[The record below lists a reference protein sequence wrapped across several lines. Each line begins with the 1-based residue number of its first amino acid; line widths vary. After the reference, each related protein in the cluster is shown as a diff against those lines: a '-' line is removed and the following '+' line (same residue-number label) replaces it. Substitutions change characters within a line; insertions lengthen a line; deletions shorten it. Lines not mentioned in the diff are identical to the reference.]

1 MAKFINKGISFLL
14 PILLLF
20 SCEKVVLEDGG
31 TAQGNLHIS
40 AKIVDQIPFDAKS
53 ATRSAVPLY
62 ELCSRVS
69 FVLYQD
75 GERVNYVNQKT
86 DDDDFGNAVMNI
98 AEGRYSLVVIG
109 HSCATNATTTNINKI
124 TFSGKLTDT
133 FVFCKDIEVNEE
145 AKTIEATLTR
155 AVAMVRF
162 VVTDGIPDDAVQ
174 LKFYYTGG
182 SSSLDAVTKLGCVE
196 SRQTEYRYVD
206 ESNGV
211 YEIYTFPHAT
221 EDVLQVKIS
230 ALDSG
235 ENVLAEQ
242 TIEDIPV
249 TVNMITRISGDLFDG
264 SASTKKFDVS
274 IVADNE
280 WDGVVDYPVK

>member
-1 MAKFINKGISFLL
+1 MVTYKNKGISFLL
-14 PILLLF
+14 PILLLV
-20 SCEKVVLEDGG
+20 SCEKVVLADGE
-31 TAQGNLHIS
+31 TTQGNLHVR
-40 AKIVDQIPFDAKS
+40 AKIVDQIPFDTKS
-53 ATRSAVPLY
+53 ATRSAVPLS

-75 GERVNYVNQKT
+75 GVRVNYVNQKS
-86 DDDDFGNAVMNI
+86 DDDNFGNAVMNLP
-98 AEGRYSLVVIG
+98 EGRYSLVVIG
-109 HSCATNATTTNINKI
+109 HSGSTNATTTNINKI

-133 FVFCKDIEVNEE
+133 FVFCKDIEVGEDTKSVE
-145 AKTIEATLTR
+145 ANLTR

-162 VVTDGIPDDAVQ
+162 VVPDGIPDDAVQ

-221 EDVLQVKIS
+221 EDALQVKIS

-242 TIEDIPV
+242 TIEDIPI
-249 TVNMITRISGDLFDG
+249 TVNMITRIIGDLFEG
-264 SASTKKFDVS
+264 SAATKKLDVS
-274 IVADNE
+274 IVADDE
-280 WDGVVDYPVK
+280 WDGVIDYPIK